1 MTSEFFYVKS
11 RRVFTYL
18 HYPKQHFLCSFSY
31 LPGIKPIIPRMKL
44 PLKCLK
50 ERLQKSLLPTSTFR
64 LKILFSDDRQAC
76 NALLYYL
83 ICNYCMLQQCCV
95 VLYTFTNILCIKGGR
110 FHLNENIISIQV
122 HFNSLHFT
130 PNLTCEVNNLTFKS
144 DFGLAPTSADFV
156 LLLFLL
162 ICSNLLELVE
172 ERFEGIEL
180 PSGSLRVKG
189 FG

>member
-1 MTSEFFYVKS
+1 
-11 RRVFTYL
+11 
-18 HYPKQHFLCSFSY
+18 
-31 LPGIKPIIPRMKL
+31 
-44 PLKCLK
+44 
-50 ERLQKSLLPTSTFR
+50 
-64 LKILFSDDRQAC
+64 
-76 NALLYYL
+76 
-83 ICNYCMLQQCCV
+83 MLQQCCV
-95 VLYTFTNILCIKGGR
+95 VLYTFMYILCLKGDR
-110 FHLNENIISIQV
+110 FHSNENIISIQV

-144 DFGLAPTSADFV
+144 DFGLVSTSADFV

-162 ICSNLLELVE
+162 ICSNLLELIE